1 MQLAPATLSTITA
14 ILSAQGITATGP
26 QLSALL
32 APLTGETPPP
42 SLALQPGEEI
52 WLLQGYDQ
60 NCDEVAVSD
69 GYLSM
74 ETVGE
79 EIADKIK
86 QSREKDHWGHSRNEE
101 LTEDDFTV
109 LIVRKTSRPAV
120 EETFKVTFNS

>member
-1 MQLAPATLSTITA
+1 MQLAPATVSTIIA
-14 ILSAQGITATGP
+14 VLSVQGVTVTGD
-26 QLSALL
+26 QVRSALASL
-32 APLTGETPPP
+32 VGETPPP